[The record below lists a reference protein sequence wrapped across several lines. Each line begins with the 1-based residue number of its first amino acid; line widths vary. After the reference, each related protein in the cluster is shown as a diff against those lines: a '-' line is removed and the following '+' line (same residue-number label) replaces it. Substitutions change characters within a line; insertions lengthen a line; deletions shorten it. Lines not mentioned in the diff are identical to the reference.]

1 MEDDLSNK
9 DEIIIYDTDTIDDSR
24 SSLYPYEPT
33 LNDLD
38 MSVEQFSVFEYLR
51 QKDKGKIITQPDF
64 QRNLVWKEK
73 SKSKFIESI
82 LLNFPIPFIY
92 LNEIIEKK
100 GTTAESKYMI
110 IDGLQRTSTLESF
123 YKNKF
128 ALSDLD
134 AIPQYNGSKFD
145 TLPEI
150 LKTKFEDKKLN
161 IFILKPSTPMEVVYD
176 LFNRINTGGTQ
187 LNRQEVRNC
196 IYIGKSTKLLK
207 DLSEQEYF
215 KKAISYGVSP
225 IRMKDR
231 ELILRFIAFNYFD
244 FKNRYDGNLSS
255 FIENAMKEI
264 NMWEDEK
271 IEKIKIDF
279 RRVMEWSHKIW
290 GDKNFRIPTDKTR
303 GTINMAIFET
313 ICYSISKMT
322 DDFLAKNKAILKK
335 NYKKLIENKIYNDA
349 VTRSTNS
356 KTRVDDRFRLAE
368 EILKE
373 NTND

>member
-1 MEDDLSNK
+1 MEDDEKKNK
-9 DEIIIYDTDTIDDSR
+9 EIIELDSDTIDDSR

-64 QRNLVWKEK
+64 QRNLVWKDR

-92 LNEIIEKK
+92 LNEVLEKR

-123 YKNKF
+123 YKNEF
-128 ALSDLD
+128 RLSDLD
-134 AIPQYNGSKFD
+134 AIPQYNNLLYED
-145 TLPEI
+145 LPEI
-150 LKTKFEDKKLN
+150 LQSKFENKKLN
-161 IFILKPSTPMEVVYD
+161 IFVLKPSTPMEVIYD

-207 DLSEQEYF
+207 ELSEKSYF
-215 KKAISYGVSP
+215 KKAISEGVSA

-231 ELILRFIAFNYFD
+231 ELILRYISFRYFD
-244 FKNRYDGNLSS
+244 FQQTYDGNLSS
-255 FIENAMKEI
+255 FIEKAMKEI
-264 NMWEDEK
+264 NMWDDNQIADLSYEFK
-271 IEKIKIDF
+271 
-279 RRVMEWSHKIW
+279 RVMEWTFEIW
-290 GDKNFRIPTDKTR
+290 GENNFRMPTERTR

-313 ICYSISKMT
+313 VCYFVSRTS
-322 DDFLAKNKAILKK
+322 DDFMRKNKKRLKM
-335 NYKKLIENKIYNDA
+335 NYSKLISNPTYNDA

-356 KTRVDDRFRLAE
+356 KIRVIDRFNLVE
-368 EILKE
+368 EILKD

>member
-1 MEDDLSNK
+1 
-9 DEIIIYDTDTIDDSR
+9 
-24 SSLYPYEPT
+24 
-33 LNDLD
+33 
-38 MSVEQFSVFEYLR
+38 
-51 QKDKGKIITQPDF
+51 
-64 QRNLVWKEK
+64 
-73 SKSKFIESI
+73 
-82 LLNFPIPFIY
+82 
-92 LNEIIEKK
+92 
-100 GTTAESKYMI
+100 
-110 IDGLQRTSTLESF
+110 
-123 YKNKF
+123 
-128 ALSDLD
+128 
-134 AIPQYNGSKFD
+134 
-145 TLPEI
+145 
-150 LKTKFEDKKLN
+150 
-161 IFILKPSTPMEVVYD
+161 
-176 LFNRINTGGTQ
+176 
-187 LNRQEVRNC
+187 
-196 IYIGKSTKLLK
+196 
-207 DLSEQEYF
+207 
-215 KKAISYGVSP
+215 
-225 IRMKDR
+225 MKDR
-231 ELILRFIAFNYFD
+231 ELILRYIAFNYFD
-244 FKNRYDGNLSS
+244 FKSKYDGNLSS

-335 NYKKLIENKIYNDA
+335 NYKKLIENNIYNDA

>member
-1 MEDDLSNK
+1 MNEKEKNE
-9 DEIIIYDTDTIDDSR
+9 DEIIVLDSDTVDESR

-64 QRNLVWKEK
+64 QRNLVWPSK

-92 LNEIIEKK
+92 LNEVIEKK
-100 GTTAESKYMI
+100 GNTAESKYMI
-110 IDGLQRTSTLESF
+110 IDGLQRTSTLEEF

-128 ALSDLD
+128 ALNNLD
-134 AIPQYNGSKFD
+134 ATPKYNDHTFEM
-145 TLPEI
+145 LPDI
-150 LKTKFEDKKLN
+150 LKSKFEDKKLN

-196 IYIGKSTKLLK
+196 IFIGQSTRLLK
-207 DLSEQEYF
+207 ELSEQEYF

-231 ELILRFIAFNYFD
+231 ELILRYIAFNYFD
-244 FKNRYDGNLSS
+244 FKNKYEGNLSG
-255 FIENAMKEI
+255 FIENAMKGI
-264 NMWEDEK
+264 NRWDEK
-271 IEKIKIDF
+271 KIENLKNDF
-279 RRVMEWSHKIW
+279 KRVMEWTYKIW
-290 GDKNFRIPTDKTR
+290 ADKSFRIPTEKTR

-313 ICYSISKMT
+313 ICYSISHMS
-322 DDFLAKNKAILKK
+322 DDFINKNKATLKK
-335 NYKKLIENKIYNDA
+335 NYSKLITNETYFDA
-349 VTRSTNS
+349 VTRSTNNKS
-356 KTRVDDRFRLAE
+356 KVDDRFRLAE